1 MKIVP
6 VILAGGCGTR
16 LWPLSRK
23 QHPKQYLSLVGE
35 NTMLQKTILRLDG
48 LGSLTDPIIVCNA
61 EHRFLVLEQCKEIDV
76 MNPIILLEPVSKN
89 TAPAIAASALQVLK
103 YKNDKDLVLLVLSA
117 DHIIKNIKAFH
128 QAIKVASRQAH
139 KDKLVTFG
147 IEPSD
152 CNTGYG
158 YLKYSKDEN
167 KSAYAV
173 ESFIEKPD
181 LETVRYYLTQGN
193 YLWNS
198 GMFMFK
204 PKVLIQELT
213 SHASSIVTAV
223 AEAVDKAKQDLGFI
237 RLDREAFA
245 SSPSNS
251 IDYAL
256 MERTDNLVVVPLD
269 AEWSDIGSWNA
280 LYDIGDKDSN
290 GNVVKGD
297 VNVQDTVNCYINANH
312 HMVVTIGVD
321 DLIIV
326 DTPDVAFI
334 ASKGKAHDLKS
345 IVAQLQSNS
354 RNEGDGHR
362 KVYRPWGWYDIIE
375 VGDTFQVK
383 RLHINPGAKL
393 SLQSHQKREE
403 HWVVVS
409 GVASVVK
416 GDESFELNKGQ
427 SVSIEIGE
435 KHSLANNSDKELE
448 IIEVQNGEYL
458 GEDDIK
464 RFDDI
469 YGR

>member
-35 NTMLQKTILRLDG
+35 HTMLQKTILRLDG

-61 EHRFLVLEQCKEIDV
+61 EHRFLVIEQCKEIDV

-147 IEPSD
+147 IVPSD

-223 AEAVDKAKQDLGFI
+223 AEAVDKAKQDLDFI

-345 IVAQLQSNS
+345 IVAQLQSSS

-362 KVYRPWGWYDIIE
+362 KAYRPWGWYDIIE